1 MCSLLGQYISG
12 FFWNLKCIYH
22 IYPWIQVMWDF
33 LYQVIGLTM
42 TFYYGKVKTALLIVS
57 RIRFPINWQTM

>member
-1 MCSLLGQYISG
+1 
-12 FFWNLKCIYH
+12 
-22 IYPWIQVMWDF
+22 
-33 LYQVIGLTM
+33 M